1 MAGTLDSLLSSGGL
15 KSYQTGAVAG
25 GVAVG
30 TGEDL
35 RYVDIT
41 VSSVDVLKTVC
52 SFDGG
57 FATGTD
63 TEIPLQKSGGSVSKV
78 IKVCTIRML
87 NATTIRIST
96 RDTTGQTARI
106 VGRWQIAESK

>member
-1 MAGTLDSLLSSGGL
+1 MAGTLDNLLSSGGL
-15 KSYQTGAVAG
+15 KSYYTGAYAG
-25 GVAVG
+25 GVSVG

-57 FATGTD
+57 FALGTS
-63 TEIPLQKSGGSVSKV
+63 TEIPLHKYGGSSSVVVKL
-78 IKVCTIRML
+78 CTARMI
-87 NATTIRIST
+87 NATTLRIAT
-96 RDTTGQTARI
+96 RDSGGEARI

>member
-1 MAGTLDSLLSSGGL
+1 MAGTLDSIIGGGL
-15 KSYQTGAVAG
+15 KSYQTGAIAA
-25 GVAVG
+25 GVAAG

-35 RYVDIT
+35 RYVDIA

-52 SFDGG
+52 GFEGG
-57 FATGTD
+57 FALGTGT
-63 TEIPLQKSGGSVSKV
+63 EVPLWKYGGSGNSIVKT
-78 IKVCTIRML
+78 CTIRML

-96 RDTTGQTARI
+96 RDSGGAAMI

>member
-1 MAGTLDSLLSSGGL
+1 MAGSLDSLLSSGGL
-15 KSYQTGAVAG
+15 KSYYTGAVAG
-25 GVAVG
+25 GVSVG

-35 RYVDIT
+35 RYLDIP

-57 FATGTD
+57 FALGTS
-63 TEIPLQKSGGSVSKV
+63 TEIPLHKYGGSSLVVVKA
-78 IKVCTIRML
+78 CTIRML
-87 NATTIRIST
+87 NPTTIRIST
-96 RDTTGQTARI
+96 RDSAGTARM